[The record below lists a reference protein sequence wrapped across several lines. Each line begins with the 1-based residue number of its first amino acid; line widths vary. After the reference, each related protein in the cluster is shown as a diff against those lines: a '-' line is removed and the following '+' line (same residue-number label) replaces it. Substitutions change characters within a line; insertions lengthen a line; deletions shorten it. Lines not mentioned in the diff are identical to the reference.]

1 MTSKTGW
8 SRKHAVATTRALPL
22 LLLICFAVPAK
33 PQASPL
39 IDDQVQQPYR
49 ISVNLDLVVLQAT
62 VRDRKGR
69 FASDLRAQ
77 DFEVYEDGVRQSIR
91 LFRHEDIPV
100 TAGLVIDHSGSMR
113 RKLPDVIIAART
125 FVQFSS
131 PEDEMFVVNFNDSV
145 TLGLPAAIRFTNRP
159 DDLARAI
166 SNIPA
171 TGKTALYDAVVA
183 SLEQLQAGSR
193 NKKALI
199 VVSDGGDNA
208 STHRMAEALKLADQ
222 SGALVYA
229 IGIFDDKD
237 PDWKPAVLR
246 RLARSTGGEAFFTSQ
261 LNEVAAICE
270 RIARDIRHQYT
281 IGYVSSNRAKPGA
294 WHPVRVVARPTG
306 KVKLFVRTRSG
317 YIAADES
324 RPTRE
329 DGTK

>member
-1 MTSKTGW
+1 MDRSVVVCS
-8 SRKHAVATTRALPL
+8 SRRPL
-22 LLLICFAVPAK
+22 F
-33 PQASPL
+33 
-39 IDDQVQQPYR
+39 
-49 ISVNLDLVVLQAT
+49 
-62 VRDRKGR
+62 
-69 FASDLRAQ
+69 
-77 DFEVYEDGVRQSIR
+77 
-91 LFRHEDIPV
+91 
-100 TAGLVIDHSGSMR
+100 
-113 RKLPDVIIAART
+113 
-125 FVQFSS
+125 
-131 PEDEMFVVNFNDSV
+131 
-145 TLGLPAAIRFTNRP
+145 
-159 DDLARAI
+159 LARAI

-208 STHRMAEALKLADQ
+208 STHSMAEALKLADQ

-229 IGIFDDKD
+229 IGIFDDQD

-261 LNEVAAICE
+261 LNEVVAICE

-281 IGYVSSNRAKPGA
+281 IGYVSSNRTKPGA
-294 WHPVRVVARPTG
+294 WRPVRVVARPTG